1 MLHLKFLNRSEYF
14 DAKFPELEITHKNVN
29 CITITETMHSDILE
43 FFVIY
48 ESVPVFSF
56 SQQEQIDEVLRAG
69 RISVQALVGREA
81 TGEDL
86 VMEVL
91 TDSYIIYYHVQ
102 DFLLALRARETLSPL
117 GARRLMKKAAR
128 VLENNAKFIK
138 KNASSRKRLRKIEKQ
153 LNLVLGETLPS
164 TPQGLLKLGAFVE
177 DLFTKY
183 PPVDAITLVTAEA
196 WPVYVMLRNPQSPP
210 RYHENSWR
218 NAVDTLYESIQS
230 ESPLVLRFE
239 DKSLFVIHRIEFP
252 AQEDDWWALI
262 IQVTIPEN
270 SNWQSQHLV
279 EVWEVI
285 ISSFIPVADKVITEM
300 VQNARRYWGMEGIL
314 SEPINLLR
322 LEQDEIPCLIRIQKK
337 RRKKRGVAALET
349 KETIGKPLF
358 FSIRGEKNVGE
369 ISLRDLPQK
378 ILDGLLHKLPL
389 LKTKQNEYFTL
400 ELDVDE
406 GATNYLFNTM
416 EWLAE
421 QLSKKSQIEVYIGID
436 GMEKPEIFIPRLS
449 QLSEKGVFSHLFSWD
464 IDFIKRAID
473 EGIHGIVLSPLSG
486 IQDFVFYIVSP
497 ESEKLGGVALVLYQV
512 PGGNK
517 HGIISIDED
526 LVKLIKAKL
535 EDIETVTL

>member
-1 MLHLKFLNRSEYF
+1 
-14 DAKFPELEITHKNVN
+14 
-29 CITITETMHSDILE
+29 MHSDILE

-56 SQQEQIDEVLRAG
+56 SQQDRVDEVLRAG

-102 DFLLALRARETLSPL
+102 EFLIALRARETLSPL
-117 GARRLMKKAAR
+117 GARRLVKKAAR
-128 VLENNAKFIK
+128 ILENNAKFIK
-138 KNASSRKRLRKIEKQ
+138 KNASSRKKLRKIEKQ

-177 DLFTKY
+177 DLFIQY
-183 PPVDAITLVTAEA
+183 SLVEAITLVTSEA

-230 ESPLVLRFE
+230 DSPLVLRFE
-239 DKSLFVIHRIEFP
+239 DRSLFIIHRIEFP
-252 AQEDDWWALI
+252 AEEDDWWAII
-262 IQVTIPEN
+262 IQVTIPED
-270 SNWQSQHLV
+270 SNWESHHLI
-279 EVWEVI
+279 EIWEGVV
-285 ISSFIPVADKVITEM
+285 SSFIPEADIIITEM

-322 LEQDEIPCLIRIQKK
+322 LEEEEIPCLIRIQKK
-337 RRKKRGVAALET
+337 GKRRRGVATLET
-349 KETIGKPLF
+349 RETIGKPLL
-358 FSIRGEKNVGE
+358 FSIQGDEKVGE
-369 ISLRDLPQK
+369 ISLRDLPKK
-378 ILDGLLHKLPL
+378 ILRGLLEKSPI
-389 LKTKQNEYFTL
+389 LKTKHKEYFTI
-400 ELDVDE
+400 ELDVDDA
-406 GATNYLFNTM
+406 ATNYLFNTM

-421 QLSKKSQIEVYIGID
+421 QLSKKSQVEVYIGID

-449 QLSEKGVFSHLFSWD
+449 RLSEKGVFSHLFSWD
-464 IDFIKRAID
+464 VDFIKQAIEED
-473 EGIHGIVLSPLSG
+473 IHGIVLSPLSG
-486 IQDFVFYIVSP
+486 IQDFVFYLVSP
-497 ESEKLGGVALVLYQV
+497 ESEKLGGGALVLYQV

-535 EDIETVTL
+535 EDIETITL